1 MELGGSLLRKWWRE
15 VTRGI
20 IVVCFWPPLVEWNG
34 YPPRICLSR
43 VRNLFELRLVVAIN
57 VFVIFILSFSAR
69 RFVIFEMQTRTKR
82 SGTRVLLGRNNLRH
96 QQ

>member
-1 MELGGSLLRKWWRE
+1 

-57 VFVIFILSFSAR
+57 AFVIFILSFSAR
-69 RFVIFEMQTRTKR
+69 RFVIFEMPDPDEAE
-82 SGTRVLLGRNNLRH
+82 RNPSLAG
-96 QQ
+96 QK